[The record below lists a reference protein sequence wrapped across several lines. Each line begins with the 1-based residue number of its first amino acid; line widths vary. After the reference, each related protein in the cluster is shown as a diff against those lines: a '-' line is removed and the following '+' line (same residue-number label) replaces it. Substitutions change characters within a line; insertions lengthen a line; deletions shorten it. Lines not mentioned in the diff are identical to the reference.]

1 VVDCKYSLSLFC
13 NLFIYLFIYGYAL
26 CDISTEMTALVMKV
40 HLPDPVVAHLLSLL
54 SRIEFRL
61 SHGASEKIQLG
72 ALVGAFVTARGM
84 MAPVK

>member
-1 VVDCKYSLSLFC
+1 MDH
-13 NLFIYLFIYGYAL
+13 GYAL

-40 HLPDPVVAHLLSLL
+40 NLPDPVVAHLLSLL
-54 SRIEFRL
+54 STIEFRL

-84 MAPVK
+84 MTPVK